1 MATRKATA
9 IDVPVPSKVE
19 AAALVETVRYLRRA
33 GTRTATLLLLTP
45 LKPHDGVMLEMLR
58 DELLTCADFC
68 ESMLELSAREPQA
81 MASGAVSNNSR

>member
-9 IDVPVPSKVE
+9 FDVPVPSKVE

-58 DELLTCADFC
+58 DDLLTCADFC
-68 ESMLELSAREPQA
+68 ESMLELSDREPEA